1 MPHTKHAQRGR
12 ACLEAGHKEN
22 VLSCLSLREPRV
34 TLHLAELEALS
45 DKLRLNASFDERC
58 LAEAVWRTRKM
69 EIHRF
74 TCVARNVNG

>member
-1 MPHTKHAQRGR
+1 M
-12 ACLEAGHKEN
+12 
-22 VLSCLSLREPRV
+22 